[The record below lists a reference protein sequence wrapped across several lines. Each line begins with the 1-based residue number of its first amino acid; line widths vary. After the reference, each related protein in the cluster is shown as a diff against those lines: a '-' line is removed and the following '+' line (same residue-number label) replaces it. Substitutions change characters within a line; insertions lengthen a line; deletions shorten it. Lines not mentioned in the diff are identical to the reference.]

1 MAERDGQDVVLI
13 DRGSGQVRKL
23 LEMKALLPEAA
34 PVDLSHII
42 VQVGEVRDALAE
54 LDSAARA
61 ELLRHLDQSGVWTK
75 RYGDVEDGVQY
86 EVKAPSPT
94 AGVDGYDE
102 SELEGQLRALIAE
115 GVINHEGAGQALKRT
130 VTLELGVGLDDDL
143 EALARKLEGGKI
155 RIAGVEVTT
164 LKVTAH
170 RSAVL
175 SGVNALL
182 KVPGTAEAIAKA
194 YRKRTP
200 SGRRPTVKAIRRG
213 E

>member
-1 MAERDGQDVVLI
+1 MAERDGQDVVLV

-23 LEMKALLPEAA
+23 LELKAELADASP
-34 PVDLSHII
+34 PDLSAII
-42 VQVGEVRDALAE
+42 VQTEEVRAALGE
-54 LDSAARA
+54 LDAAARA
-61 ELLRHLDQSGVWTK
+61 ELLRHLDRSGVWTK

-115 GVINHEGAGQALKRT
+115 DVINHEGAGKALKRT

-164 LKVTAH
+164 LKVTAQ
-170 RSAVL
+170 RSVIL

-182 KVPGTAEAIAKA
+182 KVPGTAEALRKA
-194 YRKRTP
+194 YRARTP
-200 SGRRPTVKAIRRG
+200 SGRRPTVKAIRKG